1 MWERARAREGD
12 PKQCLSW
19 AGAGL
24 DACLDCVLRL
34 EVRDGLMQLLHLAC
48 VRLRLLLC
56 GTERSAVQLR
66 GARDFRLRC
75 RPCVVHLVR
84 ALQVLGHDRSEVLL
98 QHGQLLLQLLHAPLA
113 HGDACVEGA
122 RSGRSAYPPATHE
135 VCVAAGGS
143 WQTEYTRVG
152 DRKAVPSRVG
162 PSRYEKCPRCP
173 PTNVHRLCT
182 RFLLR
187 ASFLRA
193 VLVVRGSAVDEAPR
207 SPRRD
212 CERVPALPAVWV
224 AYRTRCDHVRSTL
237 GGHAE
242 GDGSA
247 ST

>member
-98 QHGQLLLQLLHAPLA
+98 QHGQLILQLLHAPLA

-122 RSGRSAYPPATHE
+122 RSGRALTRQQPTKFAGATRNAWDE
-135 VCVAAGGS
+135 LS
-143 WQTEYTRVG
+143 T
-152 DRKAVPSRVG
+152 DR
-162 PSRYEKCPRCP
+162 
-173 PTNVHRLCT
+173 
-182 RFLLR
+182 
-187 ASFLRA
+187 
-193 VLVVRGSAVDEAPR
+193 
-207 SPRRD
+207 
-212 CERVPALPAVWV
+212 
-224 AYRTRCDHVRSTL
+224 
-237 GGHAE
+237 
-242 GDGSA
+242 
-247 ST
+247 